1 MNYSLIL
8 SQVEQFIVDYE
19 QELSESQQ
27 FTEELKKEFT
37 VIEEMAEEVIERNET
52 CKVRSA
58 LQGKDFPA
66 LPAR

>member
-1 MNYSLIL
+1 M
-8 SQVEQFIVDYE
+8 
-19 QELSESQQ
+19 SESQQ

-66 LPAR
+66 PPAR